1 MDIALLSATEMRGL
15 IERREASCVEIIEA
29 CLSRLE
35 RHNGEIN
42 AVVTINES
50 AVDEARVLDS
60 RIAAGDDPGLLAG
73 IPVGIKDVTPTA
85 QLRTTFGS
93 PLFADHVPETDAL
106 VVRRLKE
113 AGAIILGKT
122 NTPEFATGG
131 NTFNEIFGATR
142 NPWNTEL
149 SAGGS
154 TGGGAAGLASG
165 MIALA
170 EGTDLGG
177 SLRIPASFCGVVGLR
192 PSPGMVPTWPSE
204 FLWDDMQVTGGIART
219 AEDVA
224 LMLAAVA
231 GPARITPLRQ
241 PIDGR
246 DFVGTVKAGMPA
258 GTRLAFCSDIAG
270 IGVAEEIQEICRAA
284 ALEMGQG
291 GAFVEEI
298 ELDLAYGWDAFLA
311 LRGLWMVAQQYPR
324 LEQVDEFGAS
334 LGANVRA
341 GLEMTTDQLA
351 GAQQARGRLWMQM
364 YELFERFDFLLT
376 PCMAVPPFP
385 VGEHYPKTIAG
396 KDMKTHIDWVAPTFI
411 LSLTGLPIASVPAG
425 LDSMRLPVGLQVVGG
440 PQREEAVLA
449 VAQEVQTARP
459 IGAPPLRGLL

>member
-1 MDIALLSATEMRGL
+1 
-15 IERREASCVEIIEA
+15 
-29 CLSRLE
+29 
-35 RHNGEIN
+35 
-42 AVVTINES
+42 
-50 AVDEARVLDS
+50 
-60 RIAAGDDPGLLAG
+60 
-73 IPVGIKDVTPTA
+73 VGIKDVTQTA

-219 AEDVA
+219 AQDVA

-231 GPARITPLRQ
+231 GPSRMSPLRQ

-258 GTRLAFCSDIAG
+258 GTRLAFCPDIAG
-270 IGVAEEIQEICRAA
+270 IGVDEEIREICRAA
-284 ALEMGQG
+284 AMELRQG
-291 GAFVEEI
+291 GAYVEEI
-298 ELDLAYGWDAFLA
+298 ELDLSYGWDAFLA
-311 LRGLWMVAQQYPR
+311 VRGLWMVTQQYPR
-324 LEQVDEFGAS
+324 LERADEFGAS

-341 GLEMTTDQLA
+341 GLAMTTDQLA
-351 GAQQARGRLWMQM
+351 GAQQVRGRLWMEM
-364 YELFERFDFLLT
+364 YELFESFDFLLT

-385 VGEHYPKTIAG
+385 VGEHYPKAIAG
-396 KDMKTHIDWVAPTFI
+396 QEMKTHIDWVAPTFI
-411 LSLTGLPIASVPAG
+411 LSLAGLPIASVPAG
-425 LDSMRLPVGLQVVGG
+425 LDSTRLPVGLQVVGG

-449 VAQEVQTARP
+449 VAQEVQAVCP
-459 IGAPPLRGLL
+459 IGRPPLREPKGPR

>member
-1 MDIALLSATEMRGL
+1 VSTDIALLSASEIRDL

-29 CLSRLE
+29 CLE
-35 RHNGEIN
+35 RAERYNGEVN
-42 AVVTINES
+42 ALVTFNEG
-50 AVDEARVLDS
+50 AVDEARRLDE
-60 RIAAGDDPGLLAG
+60 RIAAGDDPGVLAG
-73 IPVGIKDVTPTA
+73 IPVGIKDVTQTA
-85 QLRTTFGS
+85 GLRTTFGS

-113 AGAIILGKT
+113 AGAIILAKT

-219 AEDVA
+219 AQDVA

-231 GPARITPLRQ
+231 GPSRIAPLRQ

-258 GTRLAFCSDIAG
+258 GTRLAFCADIAG
-270 IGVAEEIQEICRAA
+270 IGVDEEIQEICRAA
-284 ALEMGQG
+284 AMELSQA
-291 GAFVEEI
+291 GAGVEEI
-298 ELDLAYGWDAFLA
+298 ELDLSYGWDAFLA
-311 LRGLWMVAQQYPR
+311 VRGLWMVAHQYPR
-324 LEQVDEFGAS
+324 LERVDEFGDS

-341 GLEMTTDQLA
+341 GLEMTTPQLA
-351 GAQQARGRLWMQM
+351 DAQQARGRLWMQM
-364 YELFERFDFLLT
+364 YELFESFDFLLT

-385 VGEHYPKTIAG
+385 VGENYPKTIAG

-411 LSLTGLPIASVPAG
+411 LSLAGLPIASVPAG
-425 LDSMRLPVGLQVVGG
+425 LDSTRLPVGLQVVGG

-449 VAQEVQTARP
+449 VAQEVQAARP
-459 IGAPPLRGLL
+459 IGRPPLR